1 MSVHKEGGWVSQHAL
16 QVNPGGI
23 PACLAGQSGGG
34 GLVWGGGVGVSP
46 IFRGEGVGG
55 VGCPIFWEV
64 SNFWGAVKGGP
75 PNSFFWWGGEF
86 FFDLCFLWGY
96 IPPRDQT
103 LEYGQRS
110 AGTHPTGMHSCLL
123 FLPLIY
129 VFYLQFFHDRVL
141 TIAPATAHPGKRSI
155 YSTVETKD

>member
-1 MSVHKEGGWVSQHAL
+1 M
-16 QVNPGGI
+16 GI
-23 PACLAGQSGGG
+23 PACLAGQPGGYPSMPCRSVREGGG
-34 GLVWGGGVGVSP
+34 SGLGGVGWVCLQ
-46 IFRGEGVGG
+46 FFGGEGVGG
-55 VGCPIFWEV
+55 VGSPIFWEV

-75 PNSFFWWGGEF
+75 PNSFFWWGGNF
-86 FFDLCFLWGY
+86 FLIYAFFGKHP
-96 IPPRDQT
+96 PPRDQT